1 MSASPCFPK
10 GLIALATCL
19 AFVNAAL
26 GATVDSGRDQPSVRR
41 DQCIDQEGNPI
52 NSGFCNKSLVIS
64 LAVVLCTR
72 IGSKQ
77 TPLGERRPAKVVRVK
92 LPAPYTRCSTI
103 FDRQG
108 IQPKCQPI
116 LFLVIIYQATGLPC
130 VKADRGIQATGV
142 PSASTTTSRQDEPN
156 TRNGTPAGPNTR
168 VAIIAIVALLE

>member
-64 LAVVLCTR
+64 LAVVLCTLFLTAVAVAMFLR
-72 IGSKQ
+72 SRRKKTNTKMMSELGIGSKQ

-92 LPAPYTRCSTI
+92 LPGLSVSIPSGKVSGELAQSPDSVVAP
-103 FDRQG
+103 
-108 IQPKCQPI
+108 
-116 LFLVIIYQATGLPC
+116 
-130 VKADRGIQATGV
+130 
-142 PSASTTTSRQDEPN
+142 
-156 TRNGTPAGPNTR
+156 TPHR
-168 VAIIAIVALLE
+168 VAQ